1 MHSVVDSATP
11 ALTRRVRTAHRLTAA
26 ARRRTA
32 EDGLSGFT
40 VDEVCDEAGI
50 SRRTFF
56 NYFASKEDAVLGF
69 TTLWD
74 QHEIEE
80 RFTSGGDPDEPGV
93 SASLLDDY
101 AALLVDRWTDVGLT
115 PEHVADLVAAMD
127 REPRL
132 LSRVFEHVQT
142 RERADV
148 ELVRAREGLPEG
160 DLRAS
165 VAVQVVC
172 ALAGACLGQFL
183 EPANSEPL
191 NALMQRRLVA
201 AREVFAATLTGGTR

>member
-1 MHSVVDSATP
+1 MHSVFDGATP
-11 ALTRRVRTAHRLTAA
+11 ASKRRVHTAHSLTAA

-32 EDGLSGFT
+32 DDGLSGFT
-40 VDEVCDEAGI
+40 VDEICDEAGI

-80 RFTSGGDPDEPGV
+80 RFTSGGEPEEPGV

-101 AALLVDRWTDVGLT
+101 AALQVDRWTEVGLT
-115 PEHVADLVAAMD
+115 PEHVADLVTATD

-132 LSRVFEHVQT
+132 LSRLFEHVRT
-142 RERADV
+142 RERADID
-148 ELVRAREGLPEG
+148 LVRAREGLPEG
-160 DLRAS
+160 DLRA
-165 VAVQVVC
+165 AVVVQLVS
-172 ALAGACLGQFL
+172 ALAGACMGQFL
-183 EPANSEPL
+183 EPDNPDPL
-191 NALMQRRLVA
+191 NTIMQRRLVA

>member
-1 MHSVVDSATP
+1 MHSVVDGATP
-11 ALTRRVRTAHRLTAA
+11 ALKRRVHTAHSLTSA

-32 EDGLSGFT
+32 ADGLSGFT
-40 VDEVCDEAGI
+40 VDEICDEAGI

-80 RFTSGGDPDEPGV
+80 RFTSGGDPGEPGT

-101 AALLVDRWTDVGLT
+101 AALLVDRWTEVGLT
-115 PEHVADLVAAMD
+115 PEHVADLVTATD

-132 LSRVFEHVQT
+132 LSRLFEHVRT
-142 RERADV
+142 RERADID
-148 ELVRAREGLPEG
+148 LVRTREGLPEG
-160 DLRAS
+160 DLRAA
-165 VAVQVVC
+165 VAVQLVS
-172 ALAGACLGQFL
+172 ALAGSCMEEFL
-183 EPANSEPL
+183 EPANPDPL
-191 NALMQRRLVA
+191 NTIMQRRLVA
-201 AREVFAATLTGGTR
+201 ARQVFAATLTGRTR

>member
-1 MHSVVDSATP
+1 MVDGATP
-11 ALTRRVRTAHRLTAA
+11 AAKRRVHTAHRLTAA

-40 VDEVCDEAGI
+40 VDEICDEAGI

-74 QHEIEE
+74 QHEIEQ
-80 RFTSGGDPDEPGV
+80 RFTAGGEPDRPGV
-93 SASLLDDY
+93 SANLLDDY
-101 AALLVDRWTDVGLT
+101 AGMLVERWTEVGLT
-115 PEHVADLVAAMD
+115 PEQVADLVAAMD

-132 LSRVFEHVQT
+132 LSRLFESIRA

-148 ELVRAREGLPEG
+148 ELVRGREGLREG
-160 DLRAS
+160 DLRAQ
-165 VAVQVVC
+165 VAVQLVG
-172 ALAGACLGQFL
+172 ALGGACMGRFL
-183 EPANSEPL
+183 EPDNADPL
-191 NALMQRRLVA
+191 HTIMQRRLAA
-201 AREVFAATLTGGTR
+201 AREVFAAALTGGTQ

>member
-1 MHSVVDSATP
+1 MHSVVDGATP
-11 ALTRRVRTAHRLTAA
+11 ALKRRVNTAHRLTAA

-32 EDGLSGFT
+32 ENGLSGFT
-40 VDEVCDEAGI
+40 VDEICDEAGI

-80 RFTSGGDPDEPGV
+80 RFTARGAPDEPGV

-101 AALLVDRWTDVGLT
+101 AAMLVDRWTEIGLT
-115 PEHVADLVAAMD
+115 PEQVADLVAAMD

-132 LSRVFEHVQT
+132 LSRLFESIRA

-148 ELVRAREGLPEG
+148 ELVRTREGLPAD
-160 DLRAS
+160 DLRAQ
-165 VAVQVVC
+165 VAVQLVS
-172 ALAGACLGQFL
+172 ALGGACMGQFL
-183 EPANSEPL
+183 EPDNSDPL
-191 NALMQRRLVA
+191 QMIMQRRLVA
-201 AREVFAATLTGGTR
+201 AREVFAAALTGGTR